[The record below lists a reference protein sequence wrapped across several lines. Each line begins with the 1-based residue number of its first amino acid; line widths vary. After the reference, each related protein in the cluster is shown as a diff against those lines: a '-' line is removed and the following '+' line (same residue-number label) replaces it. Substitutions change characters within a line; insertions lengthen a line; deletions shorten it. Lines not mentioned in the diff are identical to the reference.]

1 MESLTI
7 LSAIES
13 FTIAHE
19 KFLLTLFTLA
29 IAWFTGT
36 LYLATRG
43 LLRTAKK
50 QSEDTAESIRIS
62 GKSVFAMQDV
72 AQATRDNASLLQG
85 IMHKQ
90 MRAYVAVD
98 LGLATYQDERLRFAA
113 QAVLV
118 NTGFTPA
125 RNISSKIRADI
136 LPVGGS
142 ELIDFPDAG
151 PLRLADAT
159 LAPRQNFVVHGV
171 VDHRY
176 SDEEVA
182 LIMKGDQKRLV
193 IWGDITYDDVF
204 GGHWLTKFCH
214 TFVFYQAS
222 DGEIKV
228 NGYFYAKHNNAT

>member
-1 MESLTI
+1 LESLTSI
-7 LSAIES
+7 LSGIES
-13 FTIAHE
+13 FTVAHE
-19 KFLLTLFTLA
+19 KFLLLFFTLA
-29 IAWFTGT
+29 IAGFTGT

-43 LLRTAKK
+43 LLRTATK
-50 QSEDTAESIRIS
+50 QGEDTAETISIS
-62 GKSVFAMQDV
+62 GRSVLAMQEV

-90 MRAYVAVD
+90 MRAYIAVD

-125 RNISSKIRADI
+125 RNVSSKIRADI
-136 LPVGGS
+136 LPVGS
-142 ELIDFPDAG
+142 EIMDLPDAG

-159 LAPRQNFVVHGV
+159 LAPRQNFVVHGI

-176 SDEEVA
+176 SDEEVT
-182 LIMKGDQKRLV
+182 LIMKGEQKRLV

-204 GGHWLTKFCH
+204 GGKWLTKFCH
-214 TFVFYQAS
+214 TFVFYPAS
-222 DGEIKV
+222 DGVIKV
-228 NGYFYAKHNNAT
+228 NGYFYAKHNSAT